1 VSSLHDE
8 INGAHDRTLT
18 ANIRERRGSLVD
30 IKVPIFVDKN
40 TVLPEGTSAP
50 QSNGHV
56 GEALN
61 TSQWHLSLTI

>member
-1 VSSLHDE
+1 VSPLHNQS
-8 INGAHDRTLT
+8 NGAHDRTLT

-56 GEALN
+56 GKSLQ
-61 TSQWHLSLTI
+61 TSQPLSLIF